1 MTPVDFLAQQLQHKK
16 RGSLAWEG
24 QHDCS
29 SPVAISAAQLFPAI
43 FTFRDEI
50 EIDDSRSEIK
60 SSVAK
65 NESLVAGHAAQKS
78 N

>member
-1 MTPVDFLAQQLQHKK
+1 MQPPQHKK
-16 RGSLAWEG
+16 RGSERANAVVHHLL
-24 QHDCS
+24 
-29 SPVAISAAQLFPAI
+29 AISTAQLFPAI